1 MFYDLNIALPDTA
14 GKAGGIVSSH
24 DWAQVAQAVERAR
37 ALGYQ
42 VVALNQTISSKL
54 VPEHLA
60 VWKSVPAIKDA
71 VYSWSRETGAR
82 AGGSAFSSVPHGKI
96 RVLRRLTVIVSD
108 TAQSQ
113 SLTGSGSATTAEYDV
128 VAVRPTTDKLL
139 SAASS
144 GAWDAVDIISL
155 DMGGRWGYFVK
166 HKTAGQVLA
175 MGLALEIS
183 YQPALADSAT
193 RQQWVSNAASIVRV
207 TRGRGLIWT
216 SGARQAFDLRSPYDI
231 SALGEVLQ
239 LNSDLSK
246 RALSSGS
253 RTALVHALTRTS
265 TLRAVI
271 SSVETSLPAGEEGE
285 GEGEGEEAPAPKRAK
300 I

>member
-1 MFYDLNIALPDTA
+1 MFYDLNIALPDSA
-14 GKAGGIVSSH
+14 GKAGGTVSSQ

-37 ALGYQ
+37 VLGYQ
-42 VVALNQTISSKL
+42 VVALNQTINSKL

-60 VWKSVPAIKDA
+60 VWKSVPVIRGA

-82 AGGSAFSSVPHGKI
+82 TSGSAFSSVPRGKI

-113 SLTGSGSATTAEYDV
+113 SLTGSGSATTAAYDV
-128 VAVRPTTDKLL
+128 VAVRPTTDKFL
-139 SAASS
+139 SAAGS

-155 DMGGRWGYFVK
+155 DMGRRWGYFVK

-175 MGLALEIS
+175 MGLTLEIS
-183 YQPALADSAT
+183 YQPALTDSAT

-231 SALGEVLQ
+231 SVLGEVLQ

-253 RTALVHALTRTS
+253 RTALVHAFTRTG

-271 SSVETSLPAGEEGE
+271 SSVETSLPAAEDGES
-285 GEGEGEEAPAPKRAK
+285 EEAPAPKRAK

>member
-1 MFYDLNIALPDTA
+1 MFYDLNIALPDSA
-14 GKAGGIVSSH
+14 GKAGGVVSSQ
-24 DWAQVAQAVERAR
+24 DWAQVTQAVERAR
-37 ALGYQ
+37 TLGYQ
-42 VVALNQTISSKL
+42 VVALNQTINSKL

-60 VWKSVPAIKDA
+60 VWKSIPVIKDA
-71 VYSWSRETGAR
+71 VYSWNRETGAR
-82 AGGSAFSSVPHGKI
+82 GDDSAFSSVPRGKI
-96 RVLRRLTVIVSD
+96 RVLRRLTMIVSD

-144 GAWDAVDIISL
+144 GAWEAVDVISL

-166 HKTAGQVLA
+166 HKIAGQVLA
-175 MGLALEIS
+175 TGLALEIS
-183 YQPALADSAT
+183 YQPALTDSAT

-207 TRGRGLIWT
+207 TRGRGVIWT

-239 LNSDLSK
+239 LNGDLSK
-246 RALSSGS
+246 RALSTSS
-253 RTALVHALTRTS
+253 RATLVHAFTRTN

-271 SSVETSLPAGEEGE
+271 SSVKTSPAAEEGE
-285 GEGEGEEAPAPKRAK
+285 GPAPKRAK
-300 I
+300 M

>member
-1 MFYDLNIALPDTA
+1 MFYDLNIALPDSA
-14 GKAGGIVSSH
+14 GKAGGVVSSQ

-54 VPEHLA
+54 VPGHLA
-60 VWKSVPAIKDA
+60 VWRSMPEIKDA
-71 VYSWSRETGAR
+71 EYSWDRETGAR
-82 AGGSAFSSVPHGKI
+82 AGGNAADRVAHGKI
-96 RVLRRLTVIVSD
+96 RVLRRLTVVVSD
-108 TAQSQ
+108 AVQGQ
-113 SLTGSGSATTAEYDV
+113 SLAGSGGATSAEYDV
-128 VAVRPTTDKLL
+128 VAVRPTSDKLL

-166 HKTAGQVLA
+166 HKTAGQALA
-175 MGLALEIS
+175 TGLVLEIS
-183 YQPALADSAT
+183 YQPALTDSVT

-207 TRGRGLIWT
+207 TRGKGIIWT
-216 SGARQAFDLRSPYDI
+216 SGARQAFDMRSPYDI
-231 SALGEVLQ
+231 TALGEVLQ
-239 LNSDLSK
+239 LNGDLSK

-253 RTALVHALTRTS
+253 RATLVHAFTRTG

-271 SSVETSLPAGEEGE
+271 SSVKPPPAEEGEEG
-285 GEGEGEEAPAPKRAK
+285 PVPKRAK